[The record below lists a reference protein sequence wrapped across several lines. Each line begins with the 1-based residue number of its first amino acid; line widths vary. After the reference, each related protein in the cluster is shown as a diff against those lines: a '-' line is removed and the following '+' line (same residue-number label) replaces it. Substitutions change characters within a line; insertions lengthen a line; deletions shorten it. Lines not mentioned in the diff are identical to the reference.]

1 MEGSTAMISKETIK
15 AKKHLPA
22 KDGKGGARARGARLL
37 AGLLLFLLE
46 GATLLGLP
54 SWAQADNQTIISS
67 EDVPPDTLSVDQAV
81 SFGLAHHPKL
91 FWFRHTVRKKG
102 ARVKV
107 SKSHFYPHVGVG
119 AMYGIANPGLGNE
132 FLNNL
137 NFVTPV
143 FPMDYTKMGPL
154 SAPNEPAGLATI
166 GVNQLLL
173 DFGKFEH
180 RVKQRLAGKRAS
192 EFWLYSQDAWV
203 ILQVKEA
210 YYHVLLDRKLIAVY
224 QKNLEQRKLVKNLTR
239 SLYKAD
245 YRSQLD
251 YDLAKVDYEKA
262 RALLESEKDDL
273 VAQIAHLNDAM
284 GLGQAGR
291 NDYHLTGNLGQ
302 VSDVV
307 VGRDEAVTRGLT
319 YRPEINAY
327 RNLFQQEKERTR
339 FMRAQHYP
347 LISAFGNYGF
357 MANLVTNE
365 SYVPGMWSGGGTI
378 TVPIYTGGMIR
389 GETERAHEKSRER
402 QYGISDWSHNIRYQV
417 VRARARTRSDLAD
430 IRAYTEAVKEA
441 KLALVLANKRYTAN
455 LISIVDLT
463 LAEVYL
469 LNTEAALATYQYRY
483 QVDRATLRFA
493 EGVDYLAYLPEVR
506 KKVVGQ
512 DPVAK

>member
-1 MEGSTAMISKETIK
+1 MIAWKKIGKEPVRPY
-15 AKKHLPA
+15 AS
-22 KDGKGGARARGARLL
+22 GARARGWGERLL
-37 AGLLLFLLE
+37 SAFMALLL
-46 GATLLGLP
+46 GAGGALGLYRP
-54 SWAQADNQTIISS
+54 ALADNQTVISS
-67 EDVPPDTLSVDQAV
+67 EDVPPETLSVDQAV
-81 SFGLAHHPKL
+81 GFGLAHHPKL
-91 FWFRHTVRKKG
+91 FWFRHAVSKAG
-102 ARVKV
+102 AKVKV
-107 SKSHFYPHVGVG
+107 SKSHFYPHVGAG
-119 AMYGIANPGLGNE
+119 LIYGESNPGLTDRPY
-132 FLNNL
+132 NNN
-137 NFVTPV
+137 NFIDPL
-143 FPMDYTKMGPL
+143 FPMTYA
-154 SAPNEPAGLATI
+154 APGALAGANLPTAEGTI

-210 YYHVLLDRKLIAVY
+210 YYHVLLDRKLIEVY
-224 QKNLEQRKLVKNLTR
+224 QKNLEQRKLVKNLTNA
-239 SLYKAD
+239 LYKAD

-251 YDLAKVDYEKA
+251 YDLAEVDYEKA

-291 NDYHLTGNLGQ
+291 NDYRLTGRLGQ
-302 VSDVV
+302 VSEVL

-327 RNLFQQEKERTR
+327 RNLFKQDKEQMRYE
-339 FMRAQHYP
+339 RAQHYP
-347 LISAFGNYGF
+347 LISAFGSYGWF
-357 MANLVTNE
+357 GNLASGQ
-365 SYVPGMWSGGGTI
+365 SYAPGGGWWAGGGSVTI
-378 TVPIYTGGMIR
+378 PLYTGGQIR
-389 GETERAHEKSRER
+389 GLTERDMEKARER
-402 QYGISDWSHNIRYQV
+402 KYGISDWSHNIRYQV

-441 KLALVLANKRYTAN
+441 KLALVLANKRYSAN

-493 EGVDYLAYLPEVR
+493 EGVDYLTYLPEIR
-506 KKVVGQ
+506 KKVVGH
-512 DPVAK
+512 DPVAR

>member
-1 MEGSTAMISKETIK
+1 MRKSGVGERGPAGAGRDFFGTRGRRGFVPVFALAMILALASPS
-15 AKKHLPA
+15 PA
-22 KDGKGGARARGARLL
+22 LS
-37 AGLLLFLLE
+37 E
-46 GATLLGLP
+46 
-54 SWAQADNQTIISS
+54 NQTTISS
-67 EDVPPDTLSVDQAV
+67 EEVPPGTLSVDEAV
-81 SFGLAHHPKL
+81 HFGLTHHPKL
-91 FWFRHTVRKKG
+91 FWFRHAVRKKG

-107 SKSHFYPHVGVG
+107 SKSHFYPHVGAG
-119 AMYGIANPGLGNE
+119 ALYGISNPGLGNE
-132 FLNNL
+132 FINNL

-143 FPMDYTKMGPL
+143 FPMDYAKMGPL
-154 SAPNEPAGLATI
+154 SAPNESMGLATL

-210 YYHVLLDRKLIAVY
+210 YYHVLLDRKLIEVY
-224 QKNLEQRKLVKNLTR
+224 EKNLEQRKLVRNLTKA
-239 SLYKAD
+239 LYQSD

-251 YDLAKVDYEKA
+251 YDLAKVDYQKA
-262 RALLESEKDDL
+262 LALLESEKDDL

-291 NDYHLTGNLGQ
+291 SDYTLTSRLGR
-302 VSDVV
+302 VSEVLV
-307 VGRDEAVTRGLT
+307 RPDEAITRGLT

-327 RNLFQQEKERTR
+327 RNLFKQDKERMR
-339 FMRAQHYP
+339 FERAQHYP

-357 MANLVTNE
+357 MGNLVTNQ
-365 SYVPGMWSGGGTI
+365 SYSPGLWSGGGTLTI
-378 TVPIYTGGMIR
+378 PIYTGGMIR
-389 GETERAHEKSRER
+389 GMTERAREKSRER
-402 QYGISDWSHNIRYQV
+402 QYGISDWAHNIRYQV
-417 VRARARTRSDLAD
+417 VRARARTTSDLAN

-441 KLALVLANKRYTAN
+441 KLALVLANKRYSAN
-455 LISIVDLT
+455 LVSIVDLT

-493 EGVDYLAYLPEVR
+493 EGVDYLGYLPDVR
-506 KKVVGQ
+506 KKVVGH
-512 DPVAK
+512 DPVKN